1 MNIHWPNV
9 ERRRNN
15 SIIKRIK
22 DNLEPLKDGD
32 LIKEITIENKELIR
46 PVYYF
51 LIKNFDSYDEAKS
64 LQCLVLTNILFLTN
78 IQNRLTQADRVFLRF
93 IIDKLLKEEKYFEY
107 GLISLH
113 LFLNRFDEYNIYLFI
128 KNLSDNQKNYLFDV
142 IIKGLIEN
150 KTVEPNPNGFFDM
163 IDIKIET
170 KHITISNL
178 NYINFF
184 DKLFGYNLIKCNDE
198 PLNQFKE
205 KILRTIEENIDTI
218 FIKPNIFHLLKCV
231 YLLFYDT
238 FNDLFERTDKKI
250 KENLTL
256 GQNILKISELSS
268 FLQYK
273 WDHPFFKKFLFD
285 YTHLIDILE
294 ERGDIHQ
301 IGIILGNFNFIYAE
315 ADFIQKRIIDK
326 IEIYVR
332 MQDYGIINKVYE
344 HLRGSIRHKV
354 KTIGLSLRRS
364 LNRLST
370 IVENEL
376 NDIIDFLDADWRM
389 IKSGVNGDNKLNEK
403 FKLLFYYLGFEVILL
418 ELLKN
423 LEKYKPLTTLVHPDV
438 ILYNFDSDLIILIE
452 EETKLKTT
460 SLYKKDVIQANL
472 ELFRNL
478 FPKGYNNVIFQY
490 LTGSVSSAID
500 QLDKPPKIILKNK
513 FIELLKKIFNPDI
526 LSKNIF
532 EDDDL
537 RDNLKKIIDIL
548 KGKINL
554 N

>member
-1 MNIHWPNV
+1 MKIHWPSV
-9 ERRRNN
+9 VRSRNN

-32 LIKEITIENKELIR
+32 LIKEIIIENKELIR
-46 PVYYF
+46 LVYYF
-51 LIKNFDSYDEAKS
+51 LIKNFDSYDDSKS

-78 IQNRLTQADRVFLRF
+78 IQNRPAQADRVFLRF
-93 IIDKLLKEEKYFEY
+93 IVDKLLKEEKYFEY
-107 GLISLH
+107 GLVSLH
-113 LFLNRFDEYNIYLFI
+113 LFLNRFDDYNIYLFI
-128 KNLSDNQKNYLFDV
+128 KNLSEDRRSFLYDT

-150 KTVEPNPNGFFDM
+150 KSIEPNPNEFFDK
-163 IDIKIET
+163 INIKIED
-170 KHITISNL
+170 KHINVSNL
-178 NYINFF
+178 TYINFF
-184 DKLFGYNLIKCNDE
+184 DKIFGYNLAKCDSE

-218 FIKPNIFHLLKCV
+218 FIKPNIFHLLKSA
-231 YLLFYDT
+231 YLLFYDA
-238 FNDLFERTDKKI
+238 FNDLFDRIDRNLKA
-250 KENLTL
+250 NLTS
-256 GQNILKISELSS
+256 GQNILKISEISS
-268 FLQYK
+268 FLKYK
-273 WDHPFFKKFLFD
+273 WDHPFFKKFLSD
-285 YTHLIDILE
+285 YTYLIDILE

-301 IGIILGNFNFIYAE
+301 IGIILDNFNFIYAE
-315 ADFIQKRIIDK
+315 ADYIQKRIIDK
-326 IEIYVR
+326 IELYVR
-332 MQDYGIINKVYE
+332 MQDYDIINKVYVNLGE
-344 HLRGSIRHKV
+344 LIRSKI
-354 KTIGLSLRRS
+354 KTIGLSLRLS

-376 NDIIDFLDADWRM
+376 NDIIDFLDADWRK

-403 FKLLFYYLGFEVILL
+403 FKLLFYYLGFEVIPL
-418 ELLKN
+418 ELLKK
-423 LEKYKPLTTLVHPDV
+423 LEKYNSLTTLVHPDV

-460 SLYKKDVIQANL
+460 RLYKKDVIQVIL

-500 QLDKPPKIILKNK
+500 QLDEPPKIILKNK

-532 EDDDL
+532 EDDDFK
-537 RDNLKKIIDIL
+537 DNLKKIIDIL